1 MKQTTQVEM
10 QNVIPRAEFRIFGQ
24 GIIARMEK
32 AIWHAQAHLYAV
44 RDMPAEVYFVS
55 RKNSHANIK
64 VRNELLDIKKKTGET
79 QEGYEIFQPAGK
91 FSFPLKKQDVQQV
104 LTALGVEA
112 DLRKEEYDS
121 ACLMDMAKAHPDI
134 YIAEVRK
141 KRYGFSVDGVIC
153 EYAQVMINGAS
164 IETACC
170 ESEDYE
176 KIHAVAQ
183 KLGIDECANTNYM
196 AAIKGV
202 LGL

>member
-1 MKQTTQVEM
+1 MSQTTQAEL
-10 QNVIPRAEFRIFGQ
+10 QNVIPRAEFRVFGQ
-24 GIIARMEK
+24 GIIAQMEE

-44 RDMPAEVYFVS
+44 RDMPTEIYFVS
-55 RKNSHANIK
+55 RKNNSANIK
-64 VRNELLDIKKKTGET
+64 VRNALLDIKQKTGET
-79 QEGYEIFQPAGK
+79 KEGYEIFQPAGK
-91 FSFPLKKQDVQQV
+91 FAFPLQKQDVQQV
-104 LTALGVEA
+104 LAALGVEA
-112 DLRKEEYDS
+112 ELQKSEYDYPL
-121 ACLMDMAKAHPDI
+121 LMDMVKNHADI

-153 EYAQVMINGAS
+153 EYARVMINGAS

-183 KLGIDECANTNYM
+183 KLGMDGLANTNYM